1 MARVCSRESAYH
13 SRLRIERG
21 RELVAGG
28 YYPAAQV
35 LADDMTRE
43 LGKLAGRKADR
54 PTGRPVGPAS
64 KGMRVLRVPPGPWR
78 PRPC

>member
-13 SRLRIERG
+13 SRLRIERA
-21 RELVAGG
+21 RQLVAGG

-35 LADDMTRE
+35 LADDVMRKLE
-43 LGKLAGRKADR
+43 KLADRKADR
-54 PTGRPVGPAS
+54 PVGRPVGPAS
-64 KGMRVLRVPPGPWR
+64 KWMRVLRVPPGPWR